1 MFRRSILL
9 FVAVPALSL
18 AGLTTLHADQTN
30 APAAGTAAN
39 GTGTPAVTPTN
50 VAPAAPPRAVAV
62 DTNAPDVNAAPTTT
76 PGGTNAAAPTGPSRS
91 YTVVKGDSLWKI
103 AHKMYPGDTKNGVD
117 KIEAANPGINPKN
130 LKLGSHLIIP
140 Q

>member
-9 FVAVPALSL
+9 FTAVLALSL

-39 GTGTPAVTPTN
+39 GTGTPASTPTN

-62 DTNAPDVNAAPTTT
+62 DTNSPDVNAAPTST
-76 PGGTNAAAPTGPSRS
+76 GTNAAPTGPSRS

>member
-1 MFRRSILL
+1 MFCRSILL
-9 FVAVPALSL
+9 VAAVPALLL

-30 APAAGTAAN
+30 APAPGTAAN
-39 GTGTPAVTPTN
+39 GTGAPASTPAT
-50 VAPAAPPRAVAV
+50 VAPASPPRAVAV
-62 DTNAPDVNAAPTTT
+62 DTNSPDVNAAPTST
-76 PGGTNAAAPTGPSRS
+76 GTNAAPAGPSRS

-130 LKLGSHLIIP
+130 LKLGSQLIIP